1 MRMLISAGNDSNGR
15 LMFYSIFRSIIDS
28 LLKYRKPFH
37 ATRWVMLYMK
47 DKVDFF
53 SPTHL
58 QALGV
63 VLLKLSNLHN
73 GLYERVH
80 NMQERSE
87 IVVTINLTCFKYS

>member
-1 MRMLISAGNDSNGR
+1 MNSSFLRYMQIQLVDANDCSFQ
-15 LMFYSIFRSIIDS
+15 LAF

-58 QALGV
+58 QALDV

-73 GLYERVH
+73 GLY
-80 NMQERSE
+80 
-87 IVVTINLTCFKYS
+87 